1 MDLIYF
7 FSFSV
12 NIERRFRVYMW
23 ERITGGEGG
32 VWGGNKM
39 QVGSIANQGTYFFS
53 PVLMGYYI
61 LQLG

>member
-7 FSFSV
+7 FSFNV

-23 ERITGGEGG
+23 ERIMGGGGG
-32 VWGGNKM
+32 VWRGGNKNKM

-53 PVLMGYYI
+53 PVLMG
-61 LQLG
+61 